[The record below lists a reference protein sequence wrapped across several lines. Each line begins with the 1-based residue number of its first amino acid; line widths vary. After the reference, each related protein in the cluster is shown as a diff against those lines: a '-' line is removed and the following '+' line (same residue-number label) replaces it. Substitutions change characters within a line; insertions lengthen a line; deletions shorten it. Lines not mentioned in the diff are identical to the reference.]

1 MLTVQTGVA
10 IGGKGKKDVTG
21 RVMASMTNH

>member
-10 IGGKGKKDVTG
+10 IGGKGTEDVTG